1 MVDATNEFA
10 IDPRTGEA
18 IAVDPPLPENDA
30 PLMGNPVLARSSVP
44 RKGRSNIGLYGGIA
58 AAVVI
63 LGGGAILF
71 AAQAR
76 HANELTTSS
85 DATQPVQEQAAATPA
100 PMATPTAPIVAD
112 ASTREAPVLP
122 ARVSRS
128 EISGVRHAEHRAA
141 ARTAE
146 DNGADTAATVT
157 QSQVAP
163 PPVTASTPAPAPAPD
178 LSATPAPSAPDA
190 APVITPPPAGQ

>member
-85 DATQPVQEQAAATPA
+85 DTTQPVQEQAAATPA
-100 PMATPTAPIVAD
+100 PAPMAT
-112 ASTREAPVLP
+112 
-122 ARVSRS
+122 
-128 EISGVRHAEHRAA
+128 
-141 ARTAE
+141 
-146 DNGADTAATVT
+146 
-157 QSQVAP
+157 
-163 PPVTASTPAPAPAPD
+163 
-178 LSATPAPSAPDA
+178 
-190 APVITPPPAGQ
+190 